1 MKYFDWDDEK
11 NELLKRER
19 GISFEEAVLHIEN
32 GDVLDV
38 IDHPNAAKYGSQ
50 KIYILDFDGYAY
62 LVPFID
68 SQDIRFLKTIIP
80 SRKMTRRYLYD
91 DEDQAG

>member
-19 GISFEEAVLHIEN
+19 GISFEEVVFHIEN

-38 IDHPNAAKYGSQ
+38 IDHPNAVKYQSQ
-50 KIYILDFDGYAY
+50 KVYILDIDGYAY
-62 LVPFID
+62 LVPFVET
-68 SQDIRFLKTIIP
+68 QDTRFLKTIIP
-80 SRKMTRRYLYD
+80 SRKMTRKYLYD
-91 DEDQAG
+91 DEN

>member
-19 GISFEEAVLHIEN
+19 GISFEEVVFHIEN

-38 IDHPNAAKYGSQ
+38 IDHPNAMKYPSQ
-50 KIYILDFDGYAY
+50 KVYILNLAGYAY

-68 SQDIRFLKTIIP
+68 SQDVRILKTMIP
-80 SRKMTRRYLYD
+80 SRKMTRRYLYN
-91 DEDQAG
+91 DENQA